1 MIVLLDNG
9 HGVNTAG
16 KRSPDGRLREW
27 SYTREITKRIEAKL
41 VSMGIEV
48 VRIVPEDR
56 DIPLNSGADNRVR
69 RVNNICKQRGS
80 RNCLLVSVHCNA
92 AGNKGQWMTARGW
105 SVFVAR
111 NASADSKKLADLL
124 FDEAKKKGLKMR
136 QPMPTQKFWVQSLAM
151 CRDTNCPAVLTENLF
166 QDNLADV
173 EYLLSE
179 AGKEAIAELHVEG
192 IMKYIFLTA

>member
-41 VSMGIEV
+41 ISMGIEV

-105 SVFVAR
+105 SVFVAQ

-136 QPMPTQKFWVQSLAM
+136 QPMPTQKFWVKSLAM

>member
-27 SYTREITKRIEAKL
+27 SFTRDITKRIEAKL

-69 RVNNICKQRGS
+69 RVNTICRQRGS

-92 AGNKGQWMTARGW
+92 AGKDSKWMTARGW
-105 SVFVAR
+105 SVFVAQ
-111 NASADSKKLADLL
+111 NASDGSKKLADLL

-136 QPMPTQKFWVQSLAM
+136 QPLPTQKFWVKSLAM

-173 EYLLSE
+173 EFLLTE
-179 AGKEAIAELHVEG
+179 AGKETIAELHVEA
-192 IMKYIFLTA
+192 IVKYIFLTA